1 METKETENLNKDL
14 TKQRRLANLK
24 PAKKGEVRNPHGR
37 PRNGDCLTSLLKAYL
52 KKTSP
57 NGKTTNKE
65 LIAQALIDAA
75 TRGNLKAIEMVLNY
89 TDGKPRESV
98 DVTTN
103 GQSLESKPVFI
114 VADKETQKAAEA
126 IMGGEK

>member
-1 METKETENLNKDL
+1 METENLNKDKA
-14 TKQRRLANLK
+14 KQRSLANLR

-37 PRNGDCLTSLLKAYL
+37 PRNGDCLTALLKEYL
-52 KKTSP
+52 KKTCA

-65 LIAQALIDAA
+65 LIAQALIDEAVK
-75 TRGNLKAIEMVLNY
+75 GNLKAIEMVLNY
-89 TDGKPRESV
+89 TDGKPKESM

-114 VADKETQKAAEA
+114 VADTATKAAAEA
-126 IMGGEK
+126 IINEAN